1 MAHIHSSRKC
11 GGCDLLCGGGG
22 RGVDG
27 LGGALVV
34 NLPRVDVEI
43 ALLYKSAST
52 EWESS
57 VYILFVMFNLLGH
70 V

>member
-1 MAHIHSSRKC
+1 MIELV
-11 GGCDLLCGGGG
+11 GLLQVADERRGEGG

-57 VYILFVMFNLLGH
+57 VYILFVIFNLLGH